1 LHECEYGRVLCIC
14 FSLTGDVKGNPARL
28 SKRDQQKLLTSIW
41 QSQLQQKPQQHSE
54 DEGLQM
60 SEERRENLFQ
70 PRSASATLR
79 RSDQQQSRRETKKWN
94 HFDERRNQLDAK
106 DLGGQYNVLDQI
118 GSNIIRR
125 K

>member
-1 LHECEYGRVLCIC
+1 
-14 FSLTGDVKGNPARL
+14 
-28 SKRDQQKLLTSIW
+28 
-41 QSQLQQKPQQHSE
+41 
-54 DEGLQM
+54 M